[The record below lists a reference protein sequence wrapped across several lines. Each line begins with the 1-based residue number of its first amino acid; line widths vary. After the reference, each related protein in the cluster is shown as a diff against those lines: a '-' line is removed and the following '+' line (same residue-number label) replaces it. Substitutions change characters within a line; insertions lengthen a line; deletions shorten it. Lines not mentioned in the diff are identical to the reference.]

1 MGPKMDLK
9 ARNIVLLHQKY
20 LFCAESLF
28 AEYIL
33 PEEVIQNKVS
43 LRGSPEINFF
53 PTKYRSVLLYTDPV
67 HTAQCTPRTAQLS
80 QLDLVILDIFH
91 MELGL

>member
-1 MGPKMDLK
+1 MGPNMDLK

-28 AEYIL
+28 AEYTL
-33 PEEVIQNKVS
+33 PEELIQNKVS

-67 HTAQCTPRTAQLS
+67 HSAHLVPH